1 MVTGREGI
9 VAFCDMA
16 ECSYNSYGTCQRPF
30 LDITGGYCQ
39 TCDVEYDK
47 SDPHDDVAACL
58 FTIAAN
64 ALDEES
70 KRRLTE
76 SLKRELSRL

>member
-1 MVTGREGI
+1 MVTRGGGI

-16 ECSYNSYGTCQRPF
+16 ECSHNHYGTCQRPF

-39 TCDVEYDK
+39 ACDVEYDK
-47 SDPHDDVAACL
+47 SDPNEDIAACL

-64 ALDEES
+64 ALGDED
-70 KRRLTE
+70 RRKLTE